1 MTYTREEILQA
12 AEQAKLPKVQVEMLI
27 WFLDGAKET
36 KTCLNCRHLFTNHFD
51 QHQCHKGIDF
61 DSVED
66 CEGELFEKK

>member
-1 MTYTREEILQA
+1 MYTREQILQA
-12 AEQAKLPKVQVEMLI
+12 AEQSKLPKVQAELLI

-36 KTCLNCRHLFTNHFD
+36 KTCRECMHLFTNSFD
-51 QHQCHKGIDF
+51 QDCCHKRIDF